1 MKKLIILAF
10 VLMSANAMA
19 STQTVNR
26 IAPACIEK
34 EQIES
39 LIHLAKDVVAF
50 KKQFML
56 LIIARQCTVFDAG
69 EVINIDEVSFSG
81 LTQVR
86 KTGDFVKYWMTSEFL
101 R

>member
-1 MKKLIILAF
+1 MKKLIILAL
-10 VLMSANAMA
+10 VLMSSNTMA
-19 STQTVNR
+19 SAKTVNR
-26 IAPACIEK
+26 IAAVCIEK

-39 LIHLAKDVVAF
+39 LMHLSSDLVAF
-50 KKQFML
+50 KKQL
-56 LIIARQCTVFDAG
+56 VLYALAGQCTVFNAG
-69 EVINIDEVSFSG
+69 EVVNLETVSYSG